1 MPRRAKGPR
10 LYLDRKRLQWVIRDG
25 PAFIRTGR
33 ARDDA
38 IGAEKE
44 LGEYIAA
51 KYEPARSPAPMIAD
65 VLLAYARDVV
75 PHLKTSRNT
84 AYVIGSLS
92 RYWGI
97 KRISDVTAKNCRE
110 YAASKTQA
118 AARSDLEKLQAAIK
132 HWHREYGPLAFMPE
146 VTMPKKVAPRER
158 WLTRSEAARLL
169 WAARRTEHMKRFIL
183 ISLYT
188 GTRSGAVL
196 DLKWDWIDLDSGIM
210 RRVAPGTQGPANK
223 RRPPV
228 RLGAKLLGFLRRWK
242 CDGAAYVVHY
252 DGRRVDD
259 PHTAWANACRRAKLT
274 GLRKHD
280 LRHTRATW
288 LMQSGKV
295 TAWEAAGALG
305 MTVRTLE
312 SVYGHHH
319 PDWQKGPASV

>member
-1 MPRRAKGPR
+1 LWLDAKR
-10 LYLDRKRLQWVIRDG
+10 QQWVIRDG

-44 LGEYIAA
+44 LGDYIAA
-51 KYEPARSPAPMIAD
+51 KYQPARSPTPMIAD

-75 PHLKTSRNT
+75 PHTRTARNT
-84 AYVIGSLS
+84 AYIIGALT
-92 RYWGI
+92 RFWGTL
-97 KRISDVTAKNCRE
+97 RIEDVTAKNCRA
-110 YAASKTQA
+110 YAAQKTQA
-118 AARSDLEKLQAAIK
+118 AARSHLEKLAAAIK

-146 VTMPKKVAPRER
+146 LTMPAKVAPRER
-158 WLTRSEAARLL
+158 WLTRPEAARLL
-169 WAARRTEHMKRFIL
+169 RAAKMTEHMKRFIL

-196 DLKWDWIDLDSGIM
+196 DLKWDWIDLESGIM
-210 RRVAPGTQGPANK
+210 RRMAPGSVGAANK

-228 RLGAKLLGFLRRWK
+228 RLGTKLLGFLRRWK
-242 CDGAAYVVHY
+242 RDGAEIVVHY
-252 DGRRVDD
+252 DGRKVAD
-259 PHTAWANACRRAKLT
+259 PHTAWARACRLAKLDD
-274 GLRKHD
+274 LRKHD

-295 TAWEAAGALG
+295 TVWEAAGALG

-319 PDWQKGPASV
+319 PDWQKGTASV